1 MVGMFIS
8 SMAAATKA
16 GFHAMNQAL
25 KNRAEA
31 NDHIGHAHDDISKEW
46 Y

>member
-1 MVGMFIS
+1 
-8 SMAAATKA
+8 
-16 GFHAMNQAL
+16 
-25 KNRAEA
+25 NRAEA